1 MTNRKPIICLVLTP
15 AVGAGSTTHTYLCLH
30 TILLACCAVLNALC
44 DAGTDVCIVNIT
56 AVLYVVPSSK
66 LVRVSVSSF

>member
-15 AVGAGSTTHTYLCLH
+15 AVGAGTTHTCLH
-30 TILLACCAVLNALC
+30 TILLACCAVLIALC
-44 DAGTDVCIVNIT
+44 DAGTDVCIVNIA